1 MSQAHAALVTCA
13 AVAADPAADVGS
25 SQFSAVKRHC
35 RFRMLAR
42 SGGHL
47 KSHQEDSICKSS
59 RTKGKSVARRRPSEC
74 V

>member
-1 MSQAHAALVTCA
+1 MNQAHVALVTCA
-13 AVAADPAADVGS
+13 EVAAGPAADVGN

-47 KSHQEDSICKSS
+47 KSHQEESICKS
-59 RTKGKSVARRRPSEC
+59 RRNKGKLVA
-74 V
+74 VAKAL